1 MKRTLFLLGAC
12 AAVVATFFVVAPFAG
27 AHPSAQTATTV
38 SVAAK
43 DFKFTLS
50 RKSAPHG
57 KVKFVV
63 TNKGPSKHDFKI
75 AGKKTPLLKKGAKAS
90 FTVTLKKG
98 KKYSYICTVPGHA
111 ALGMK
116 GTFKA
121 T

>member
-1 MKRTLFLLGAC
+1 MKRIVSLAVAAAAAATVF
-12 AAVVATFFVVAPFAG
+12 AVVAYAG
-27 AHPSAQTATTV
+27 HTASTAT
-38 SVAAK
+38 SVKVTAK

-57 KVKFVV
+57 KVVFHV

-75 AGKKTPLLKKGAKAS
+75 AGKKTKLLGKGKSATLS
-90 FTVTLKKG
+90 VTLKKG
-98 KKYSYICTVPGHA
+98 KKYTYICTVPGHA

-116 GTFKA
+116 GIFKA